1 MSSTDAMAFY
11 HWRRNL
17 FLVHQITFQC
27 PARPKV
33 YVTDDWGSLVAKN
46 VCYYL
51 GEKLMAWLFKVFCQY
66 GREKKTSEVEI
77 KELLMGVGSI
87 SAPWKRGI
95 DSLPTF
101 IQEWGDSV
109 LLLTMQDASFLHKC
123 MESRPLKIV
132 AIIRGVRI
140 HLNIWMTPLLENLN
154 FVEMEGYKN
163 AKYLGPLV

>member
-1 MSSTDAMAFY
+1 MDVRKRPLKWKS
-11 HWRRNL
+11 RNFSWVL
-17 FLVHQITFQC
+17 
-27 PARPKV
+27 
-33 YVTDDWGSLVAKN
+33 
-46 VCYYL
+46 
-51 GEKLMAWLFKVFCQY
+51 
-66 GREKKTSEVEI
+66 
-77 KELLMGVGSI
+77 
-87 SAPWKRGI
+87 GI

-109 LLLTMQDASFLHKC
+109 LLLRMQDASFLHKC